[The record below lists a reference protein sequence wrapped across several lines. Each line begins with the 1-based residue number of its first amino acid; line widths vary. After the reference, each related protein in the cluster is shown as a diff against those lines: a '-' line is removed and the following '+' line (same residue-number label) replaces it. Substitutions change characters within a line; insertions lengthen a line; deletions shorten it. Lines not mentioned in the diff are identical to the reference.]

1 MYSPVPIENAPATS
15 AAAPVSTIVCADT
28 PPPPSP
34 AISEAFVTRPS
45 TAPNTVGRS
54 QPPETS
60 RWPCDQPATSAAVPV
75 ASDGS
80 RLSSSAT
87 CPIHPHHVPQ
97 APLVPPIMPTMQ
109 QRIVTDAVRIEPG
122 NRVLITGA
130 SGFIGSAVARA
141 VQGRGAELVVLVAPD
156 ADDRNLKDIDAERI
170 VADIRDVAAVR
181 AACLGSRFV
190 FHLAAM
196 YRFWAR
202 DPRVFY
208 DVNLGGTL
216 NRADAGPAA
225 GCGGRGVPLAGG
237 GV

>member
-60 RWPCDQPATSAAVPV
+60 GGPGDQPATGAAVPV

-109 QRIVTDAVRIEPG
+109 QRIVTDVAPIEPG

-141 VQGRGAELVVLVAPD
+141 VQGRAAELVLLSPPD
-156 ADDRNLKDIDAERI
+156 ADHPHLNDIHAHRTL
-170 VADIRDVAAVR
+170 RD
-181 AACLGSRFV
+181 
-190 FHLAAM
+190 H
-196 YRFWAR
+196 
-202 DPRVFY
+202 
-208 DVNLGGTL
+208 
-216 NRADAGPAA
+216 
-225 GCGGRGVPLAGG
+225 
-237 GV
+237 